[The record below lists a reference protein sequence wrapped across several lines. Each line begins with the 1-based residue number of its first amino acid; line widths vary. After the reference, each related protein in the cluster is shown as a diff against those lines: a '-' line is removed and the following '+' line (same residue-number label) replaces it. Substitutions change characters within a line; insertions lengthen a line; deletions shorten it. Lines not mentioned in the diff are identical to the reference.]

1 MKSNLIAPE
10 SKFLRVRCPKCKN
23 EQIIF
28 GKASTTVRCL
38 VCNRKLA
45 KPTGGKAKIYAKILG
60 VLS

>member
-1 MKSNLIAPE
+1 MT
-10 SKFLRVRCPKCKN
+10 SKFLRVRCPKCKS

-28 GKASTTVRCL
+28 GKASMVVKCL

-45 KPTGGKAKIYAKILG
+45 TPTGGKVKVHAKILE